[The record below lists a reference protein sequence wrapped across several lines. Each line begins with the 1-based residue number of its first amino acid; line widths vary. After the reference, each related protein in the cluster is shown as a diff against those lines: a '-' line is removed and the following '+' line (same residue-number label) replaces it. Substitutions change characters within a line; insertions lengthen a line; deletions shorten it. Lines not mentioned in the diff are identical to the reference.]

1 MSRRV
6 THRVKIDNADVIL
19 KRLLGFIFENYKLHC
34 IVTVIFIMLSS
45 LASVA
50 GSLFIKNLIDDYI
63 TPMIGQEAP
72 DFMPL
77 ISALA
82 MMAGI
87 YLVGVLSTLIYN
99 RILIEVSQGTLRK
112 TRDMLFEHME
122 KLPISYFD
130 THAHGD
136 IMSIYTNDTDTLR
149 QLISQSLP
157 SLISSVLTII
167 GVLISMIS
175 ISIPLTIVVLLMVAV
190 IRKVSAYI
198 IKNSSVYF
206 VEQQRNIGKVNAY
219 IEEMMQG
226 QKVIKVFTH
235 EEKAI
240 AEFTDINNELFDS
253 AYNAN
258 KYANIMMPV
267 MGNLGYVNY
276 VVCAIIGGLLSIY
289 THSITV
295 GGLGA
300 FLQLNR
306 SFSMP
311 INQISQQVNSVV
323 MALAGAERI
332 FRLLDEKVEVD
343 EGKVTLVNALEKD
356 GEIMESKNR
365 TGMWAWKHPHE
376 DGSVSYAKLRGDVR
390 FHDVD
395 FGYVD
400 DHIVLHDINLFAK
413 PGQKIAFVGATG
425 AGKTTITNLI
435 NRFYDIQKG
444 SITYDGIDIKLI
456 KKDDLRRSL
465 GMVLQDTHLFIG
477 TVMDNIRFGNLDAT
491 DEEVVAAA
499 KLANADDFINH
510 LPEGYNTL
518 LTGDGASLSQGQ
530 RQLLSIARAALANPP
545 VLILDEATSS
555 IDTHT
560 EAIVQAGMD
569 ELMKGRTVFVIAH
582 RLSTIQNSKAIM
594 VLDHGRIIER
604 GDHDS
609 LLAEKGVYYQL
620 YTGALEL
627 D

>member
-50 GSLFIKNLIDDYI
+50 GSLFIETLIDDYI

-365 TGMWAWKHPHE
+365 TGMWAWRHPHE
-376 DGSVSYAKLRGDVR
+376 DGSVSYVKLRGDVR

>member
-50 GSLFIKNLIDDYI
+50 GSLFIETLIDDYI

-343 EGKVTLVNALEKD
+343 EGKVTLVNVLEKD

-376 DGSVSYAKLRGDVR
+376 DGSVSYVKLRGDVR
-390 FHDVD
+390 FHDVG

>member
-50 GSLFIKNLIDDYI
+50 GSLFIETLIDDYI

-77 ISALA
+77 ISALC

-376 DGSVSYAKLRGDVR
+376 DGSVSYVKLRGDVR

>member
-1 MSRRV
+1 
-6 THRVKIDNADVIL
+6 
-19 KRLLGFIFENYKLHC
+19 
-34 IVTVIFIMLSS
+34 MLSS

-50 GSLFIKNLIDDYI
+50 GSLFIETLIDDYI

-77 ISALA
+77 ISALC

-258 KYANIMMPV
+258 KYANIMMPI

-276 VVCAIIGGLLSIY
+276 VICAIIGGLLSIY
-289 THSITV
+289 THS
-295 GGLGA
+295 
-300 FLQLNR
+300 
-306 SFSMP
+306 
-311 INQISQQVNSVV
+311 
-323 MALAGAERI
+323 
-332 FRLLDEKVEVD
+332 K
-343 EGKVTLVNALEKD
+343 
-356 GEIMESKNR
+356 
-365 TGMWAWKHPHE
+365 
-376 DGSVSYAKLRGDVR
+376 
-390 FHDVD
+390 
-395 FGYVD
+395 
-400 DHIVLHDINLFAK
+400 
-413 PGQKIAFVGATG
+413 
-425 AGKTTITNLI
+425 
-435 NRFYDIQKG
+435 
-444 SITYDGIDIKLI
+444 
-456 KKDDLRRSL
+456 
-465 GMVLQDTHLFIG
+465 
-477 TVMDNIRFGNLDAT
+477 
-491 DEEVVAAA
+491 
-499 KLANADDFINH
+499 
-510 LPEGYNTL
+510 
-518 LTGDGASLSQGQ
+518 
-530 RQLLSIARAALANPP
+530 
-545 VLILDEATSS
+545 
-555 IDTHT
+555 
-560 EAIVQAGMD
+560 
-569 ELMKGRTVFVIAH
+569 
-582 RLSTIQNSKAIM
+582 
-594 VLDHGRIIER
+594 
-604 GDHDS
+604 
-609 LLAEKGVYYQL
+609 
-620 YTGALEL
+620 
-627 D
+627 